1 MPSGTHT
8 HTQQAS
14 DIVSLHSTI
23 HTAKEAFEAVSMAD
37 GKPVP
42 DIVLKQA
49 ECIIVIPGMLKA
61 AFMAGLNH
69 GFGIASCRVDRFWSE
84 VSFVYLTGASF
95 GLQLGAEQTD
105 VVLVML
111 NAQSKQ
117 RLLSGQLT
125 LGVNVG
131 ITAGPDGESIANQTN
146 SDMDTILVYT
156 QSQGAFAG
164 LSLAGGVLR
173 PDDTSNQVYYGKG
186 ITTEKILLD
195 FPEHYP
201 GIRTDDFLE
210 KLRSIK

>member
-1 MPSGTHT
+1 MLSLRTAIHAA
-8 HTQQAS
+8 QA
-14 DIVSLHSTI
+14 
-23 HTAKEAFEAVSMAD
+23 AFESVSQLD

-42 DIVLKQA
+42 DTVLKQA

-61 AFMAGLNH
+61 AFIAGINH
-69 GFGIASCRVDRFWSE
+69 GFGIASCRVDRYWSE

-117 RLLSGQLT
+117 TLFSGQLT
-125 LGVNVG
+125 LGVDVG
-131 ITAGPDGESIANQTN
+131 ITAGPEGESIANKTN

-156 QSQGAFAG
+156 KSQGAFAG
-164 LSLAGGVLR
+164 LSLAGGVLH
-173 PDDTSNQVYYGKG
+173 PDDTSNQVYYGDG
-186 ITTEKILLD
+186 ITAEKILLD
-195 FPEHYP
+195 FPDHYP
-201 GIRTDDFLE
+201 GIKTDDFLE